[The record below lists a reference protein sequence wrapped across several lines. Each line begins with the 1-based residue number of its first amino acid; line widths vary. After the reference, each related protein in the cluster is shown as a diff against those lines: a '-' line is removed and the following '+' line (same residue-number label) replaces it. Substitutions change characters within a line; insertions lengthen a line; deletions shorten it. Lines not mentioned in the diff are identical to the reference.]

1 MVGSSISR
9 SAFSSVVCL
18 VLASPLENGVG
29 GQKHWVE
36 TFTLEQVFKPI
47 KELLQTI
54 ERAWQGFGKRR
65 RLKDFNKYL
74 FRLFFSRFV
83 ILHLS
88 FVS

>member
-36 TFTLEQVFKPI
+36 TFTLEQVSN
-47 KELLQTI
+47 LLKS
-54 ERAWQGFGKRR
+54 FCR
-65 RLKDFNKYL
+65 RLNVLDGAL
-74 FRLFFSRFV
+74 ERDAG
-83 ILHLS
+83 
-88 FVS
+88 

>member
-18 VLASPLENGVG
+18 VLASPPPLENGVE

-54 ERAWQGFGKRR
+54 ERA
-65 RLKDFNKYL
+65 
-74 FRLFFSRFV
+74 
-83 ILHLS
+83 
-88 FVS
+88 

>member
-54 ERAWQGFGKRR
+54 ERA
-65 RLKDFNKYL
+65 
-74 FRLFFSRFV
+74 
-83 ILHLS
+83 
-88 FVS
+88 